1 MMIRNYKYII
11 RYIALMI
18 GGVGLFMIGFSCSK
32 DPLDC
37 FKSTGEIVTIT
48 RGLENF
54 SAVLLKDNIDVTFK
68 RVSTIDSIKIEITG
82 GKNLLDKISSGN
94 DVSYQYFLPEVIRD
108 PITGDTIDFIPAVNK
123 EYTRLV
129 IENKNTCNE
138 FRSYKTPISAKV
150 FYFQLENL
158 EYRSN
163 GRVDCIEP
171 IESNVFMINIYEG
184 SNSINIKLHCQK
196 SYLNFRYGTAD
207 LTVEGTSEISYIYQ
221 AGFGPINAINLVT
234 NFTYLENRSS
244 NDCYV
249 NAINTLGVTINNT
262 GNVYYT
268 GNPSLETYGTG
279 PGRLLPWP

>member
-1 MMIRNYKYII
+1 
-11 RYIALMI
+11 
-18 GGVGLFMIGFSCSK
+18 
-32 DPLDC
+32 
-37 FKSTGEIVTIT
+37 
-48 RGLENF
+48 
-54 SAVLLKDNIDVTFK
+54 
-68 RVSTIDSIKIEITG
+68 
-82 GKNLLDKISSGN
+82 
-94 DVSYQYFLPEVIRD
+94 YFLPETLRD
-108 PITGDTIDFIPAVNK
+108 SAGDSIGFNPGINK
-123 EYTRLV
+123 DYERLV

-163 GRVDCIEP
+163 GQVDCTEP
-171 IESNVFMINIYEG
+171 IVSDIFLINIFEG
-184 SNSINIKLHCQK
+184 SGSINLKLECQK
-196 SYLNFRYGTAD
+196 SYLNFHYGTAD

-221 AGFGPINAINLVT
+221 AGFGPIYALNLLT

-249 NAINTLGVTINNT
+249 NARNTLGVTINNT

>member
-1 MMIRNYKYII
+1 
-11 RYIALMI
+11 MI
-18 GGVGLFMIGFSCSK
+18 GGIGLFMIGFSCSK

-48 RGLENF
+48 RGLDNF
-54 SAVLLKDNIDVTFK
+54 NAVLLKDNIDVTFK

-94 DVSYQYFLPEVIRD
+94 DASFQYFLPEVIRD
-108 PITGDTIDFIPAVNK
+108 SITGDTIDFIPAINK

-171 IESNVFMINIYEG
+171 IESDVFMINIYEG

-221 AGFGPINAINLVT
+221 ASFGPINAINLVT

-249 NAINTLGVTINNT
+249 NVINTLGVTINNT

>member
-1 MMIRNYKYII
+1 MTRNYKHIF
-11 RYIALMI
+11 RHIALLTGAI
-18 GGVGLFMIGFSCSK
+18 SLILIGFSCSK

-48 RGLENF
+48 RSLDNF
-54 SAVLLKDNIDVTFK
+54 SAVLLKDNIDVTFE
-68 RVSTIDSIKIEITG
+68 RVDSPNDIKIEITG
-82 GKNLLDKISSGN
+82 GKNLLEKITSGN
-94 DVSYQYFLPEVIRD
+94 EVSYQYFLPEVIRD
-108 PITGDTIDFIPAVNK
+108 PITGDTIDFIPAINK
-123 EYTRLV
+123 EYNRLV

-163 GRVDCIEP
+163 GQVDCFEP
-171 IESNVFMINIYEG
+171 IVSDVFLINIFEG
-184 SNSINIKLHCQK
+184 SGNINLKLECQK
-196 SYLNFRYGTAD
+196 SYLNYHYGTAD

-249 NAINTLGVTINNT
+249 NVRNTLGVTINNT

-268 GNPSLETYGTG
+268 GNPFLETYGAG